1 MVRRHGFHAMTAQ
14 NGKEAVALCE
24 ERRFDLILMD
34 LQVLLTYCNTRDF
47 PSLFAF
53 LSGMPGL
60 GVSTFGC
67 GSDLIDSRCL
77 PRTHMVLSGLSLY

>member
-34 LQVLLTYCNTRDF
+34 LQVC
-47 PSLFAF
+47 
-53 LSGMPGL
+53 
-60 GVSTFGC
+60 
-67 GSDLIDSRCL
+67 I
-77 PRTHMVLSGLSLY
+77 